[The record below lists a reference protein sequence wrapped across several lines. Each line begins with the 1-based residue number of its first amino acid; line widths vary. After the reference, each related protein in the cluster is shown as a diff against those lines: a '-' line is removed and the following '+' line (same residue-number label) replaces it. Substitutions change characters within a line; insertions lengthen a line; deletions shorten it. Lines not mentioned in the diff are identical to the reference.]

1 MRSPWHWTC
10 RPAPSGRRYHGRVGV
25 SCRCTRNNSAR
36 AHEGRMRHLDE
47 GTIHA
52 WLEGALSAED
62 STRTEAHV
70 ASCARC
76 AEAVAEARG
85 LIAASSRI
93 LTALDN
99 VPAVRGAGSAKG
111 AGGAGRRPFLVTWLV
126 RERIAAV
133 AALIVAVGAL
143 TVVMSSRGREYA
155 LLDTAVVPVAAYE
168 VTVPDT
174 MQKEEQREASARGV
188 ALSQG
193 RPAGQHREQELSAT
207 RKAEPAAA
215 TPIEIPTEVAVA
227 QAPPPP
233 AMRTDDSIRE
243 GAVATGAAAASK
255 DVQAL
260 SAEEKSSVAERI

>member
-143 TVVMSSRGREYA
+143 TVVMSGRGREFA
-155 LLDTAVVPVAAYE
+155 LLDTAAVPLAADE
-168 VTVPDT
+168 VLVRDTAAPVTVAV
-174 MQKEEQREASARGV
+174 QNSEQQERVAPRVGRSRG
-188 ALSQG
+188 ATGGL
-193 RPAGQHREQELSAT
+193 AREQELSGT
-207 RKAEPAAA
+207 RKAEAAA
-215 TPIEIPTEVAVA
+215 AAPVEIPRQVAVA
-227 QAPPPP
+227 Q
-233 AMRTDDSIRE
+233 
-243 GAVATGAAAASK
+243 
-255 DVQAL
+255 
-260 SAEEKSSVAERI
+260 